1 MAKRSKKTKV
11 VIPNAPDLN
20 IDPYQIA
27 DLQQLDALRVKLS
40 KRANQRMRRLESTQS
55 QFGTES
61 YADYGAAE
69 IAKFYLEK
77 TGRSNRFTEQAGAGR
92 FRTASGILSST
103 SLRNEIKELQRFLAA
118 PTSTVAG
125 QKKIEQLRV
134 EAFKTGNWK
143 GGMAITFGGSKQF
156 YQFLNSKVYKN
167 LRDVAGFTSEQI
179 IEVYEQARQ
188 QNVTVSKSGRRR
200 HQSHEET
207 MRAFRQAWE
216 QYQAG
221 QQASFKDLQQSMGL
235 TELI

>member
-1 MAKRSKKTKV
+1 MAKKTK
-11 VIPNAPDLN
+11 APQSAELLIN
-20 IDPYQIA
+20 PYKLT
-27 DLQQLDALRVKLS
+27 DLQQLDALRVKLA
-40 KRANQRMRRLESTQS
+40 KRANQRMVRLERTQS
-55 QFGTES
+55 QFGTET

-69 IAKFYLEK
+69 IAKDYLQK
-77 TGRSNRFTEQAGAGR
+77 TGRSNRFTEQAGAKR
-92 FRTASGILSST
+92 FRTASGTLSSAE
-103 SLRNEIKELQRFLAA
+103 LRREILELQSFLGS

-200 HQSHEET
+200 HQSHDET